1 MIKRIGSLLA
11 VVALTAKPSAPAA
24 GARTGRAA
32 ATVAMA
38 LAIITAV
45 IEAKTTSLTK

>member
-11 VVALTAKPSAPAA
+11 VVALTASLSACCWGPHW
-24 GARTGRAA
+24 GGGHL
-32 ATVAMA
+32 AMA

-45 IEAKTTSLTK
+45 IEAKTMPLTK

>member
-11 VVALTAKPSAPAA
+11 VVALTASLSACCWGPAL
-24 GARTGRAA
+24 GRRPPWRWP
-32 ATVAMA
+32 